1 MSKSF
6 EERTE
11 GTVERS
17 IYILRCENDFYYIGE
32 SKTKWLEMRIRQQF
46 GEKIK
51 NGGPSAFCEKHKP
64 IEVVST
70 FDLGILTYKEAEI
83 IENAWTKIYV
93 NRFGKDKVRGGI
105 SCLGEE
111 EKKNISS
118 DTKEEILG
126 ICEIDGLD

>member
-17 IYILRCENDFYYIGE
+17 IYILKCENDFYYIGE

-46 GEKIK
+46 GEKV
-51 NGGPSAFCEKHKP
+51 GRGDASAFCEKHKP
-64 IEVVST
+64 IEVVAT
-70 FDLGILTYKEAEI
+70 YDLGILSYLEAEI

-111 EKKNISS
+111 EKKKISS

-126 ICEIDGLD
+126 ICNIDGMD

>member
-1 MSKSF
+1 MNKSF

-11 GTVERS
+11 ETIERS
-17 IYILRCENDFYYIGE
+17 IYILRCEDDFYYIGE
-32 SKTKWLEMRIRQQF
+32 SKTKWLKMRIRQQF

-51 NGGPSAFCEKHKP
+51 NGGPSEFCKKHQP
-64 IEVVST
+64 IEVVSV

-83 IENAWTKIYV
+83 IENAWTKIFV

-105 SCLGEE
+105 SCLGEN
-111 EKKNISS
+111 KKKEISS

>member
-6 EERTE
+6 EKRTE

-64 IEVVST
+64 VEVVST

-105 SCLGEE
+105 SCLGED

-126 ICEIDGLD
+126 LCNINGLG